1 MHVFCAVMASHEC
14 HLALQALLLAVRLWS
29 IMPADVRQ
37 KCLLLPDGCNPPPA
51 AFFHAATNAEVS
63 GAPEAAAAF
72 FTPQHV
78 RTLLPV
84 LRAASGAHP
93 RLHSLWPSLL
103 ALLLPGF
110 TADKVRP
117 THESNR
123 VISTGCK
130 NYREEHCVR
139 APGAY
144 TSDDKDLAADAL
156 CARWVPQG

>member
-1 MHVFCAVMASHEC
+1 MMHTFGAVFGSHKC
-14 HLALQALLLAVRLWS
+14 LPALQALLLAVRLWS
-29 IMPADVRQ
+29 VMPPDVRQ
-37 KCLLLPDGCNPPPA
+37 KCLLLPAGCTPPPA
-51 AFFHAATNAEVS
+51 TFFHAATNAEAG

-110 TADKVRP
+110 TADKVGP
-117 THESNR
+117 IHGSKGINDNR
-123 VISTGCK
+123 MQTF
-130 NYREEHCVR
+130 
-139 APGAY
+139 
-144 TSDDKDLAADAL
+144 
-156 CARWVPQG
+156 